1 MHSKC
6 LCCLQCKTKIRMVTK
21 EKQTHLL
28 QGKLYHSFLNIK
40 NNFMFILQ
48 FYCHQDI
55 FQFYKQF
62 HIREK
67 VILIFLEIFVKIK
80 LMLGDILKLI
90 NEYKIIFKV
99 ERYFDNIF
107 KVHRYFNNNKIK
119 SRNKFEILIINVVRF
134 I

>member
-1 MHSKC
+1 
-6 LCCLQCKTKIRMVTK
+6 
-21 EKQTHLL
+21 
-28 QGKLYHSFLNIK
+28 
-40 NNFMFILQ
+40 
-48 FYCHQDI
+48 
-55 FQFYKQF
+55 
-62 HIREK
+62 
-67 VILIFLEIFVKIK
+67 
-80 LMLGDILKLI
+80 MLGDILKLI